1 MFLNHT
7 ILPEGTDDMGL
18 FNWSAPLFRRFG
30 DRWDDETI
38 ERYRDWLAP
47 CMSPNGRLLDL
58 GGGTGALARRLAD
71 ALGTLVTVV
80 DPTPEMVASM
90 KPHPYVKA
98 ILGSAECIP
107 FDRHTF
113 DGVIVSDA
121 FHHFRDQDGAAREI
135 ARVVKPGGCV
145 LVLEFDRMG
154 WMRFVVWGEQLLGEP
169 GHFFAP
175 DEACA
180 FFARF
185 GIEGECVR
193 EPHAPHK
200 YYFLGRT
207 ASDGDAA
214 VRSNGKRRTG
224 KKPKQSDYACQR

>member
-1 MFLNHT
+1 
-7 ILPEGTDDMGL
+7 MGL

-30 DRWDDETI
+30 DRWDDATI

-47 CMSPNGRLLDL
+47 CVTANGRLLDL

-71 ALGTLVTVV
+71 ALDTMVTVV

-90 KPHPYVKA
+90 KPHHHVKA

-107 FDRHTF
+107 FDRDTF

-121 FHHFRDQDGAAREI
+121 FHHFRDQEGAAREI
-135 ARVVKPGGCV
+135 ARVVRPGGCV
-145 LVLEFDRMG
+145 LVLEFDRLG
-154 WMRFVVWGEQLLGEP
+154 WMQLIVWGERLLGEP
-169 GHFFAP
+169 GHFFTP
-175 DEACA
+175 EETCA

-193 EPHAPHK
+193 ETHAPYK
-200 YYFLGRT
+200 YHFLGRT
-207 ASDGDAA
+207 ATDVQVVEFTPHENRANPTHG
-214 VRSNGKRRTG
+214 GK
-224 KKPKQSDYACQR
+224 DYACQR

>member
-1 MFLNHT
+1 
-7 ILPEGTDDMGL
+7 MGL

-30 DRWDDETI
+30 DRWDDESI
-38 ERYRDWLAP
+38 SRYRDWLRP
-47 CMSPNGRLLDL
+47 CVPPHGRLLDL
-58 GGGTGALARRLAD
+58 GGGTGALARHLAD
-71 ALGTLVTVV
+71 ALGALVTVV

-90 KPHPYVKA
+90 EPHPRVKA
-98 ILGSAECIP
+98 ILGTAECIP

-121 FHHFRDQDGAAREI
+121 FHHFRDQAGAAREI
-135 ARVVKPGGCV
+135 SRVVKPGGCV

-169 GHFFAP
+169 GHFFTP
-175 DEACA
+175 EEACA

-193 EPHAPHK
+193 EAHAHHK
-200 YYFLGRT
+200 YYFLGTT
-207 ASDGDAA
+207 APSAGTDDPGDGIEW
-214 VRSNGKRRTG
+214 SEPET
-224 KKPKQSDYACQR
+224 YACQR